1 MKGGIIA
8 IKLKE
13 DDELVDVVVTKTGD
27 EVVLSTARGMAIRFS
42 EADARPMGRNTS
54 GVKGIKLVC
63 RRCAGRHGRGR
74 SGRHAADGLSKWLWQ
89 ADLLRAQ

>member
-42 EADARPMGRNTS
+42 EADARPMGRKPAAS
-54 GVKGIKLVC
+54 KASASADDAWWAWSSPIRK
-63 RRCAGRHGRGR
+63 RRC
-74 SGRHAADGLSKWLWQ
+74 
-89 ADLLRAQ
+89 